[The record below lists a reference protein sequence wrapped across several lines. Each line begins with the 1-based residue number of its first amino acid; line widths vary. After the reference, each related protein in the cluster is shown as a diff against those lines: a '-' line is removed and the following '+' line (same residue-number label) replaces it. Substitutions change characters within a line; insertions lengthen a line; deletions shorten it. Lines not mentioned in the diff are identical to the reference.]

1 MTAKTKI
8 MICSKPGC
16 YNFADTPH
24 NKYWCKE
31 HTPKEV
37 VSISEKEKWYK
48 NGYQD
53 GWKAAMRTGVL
64 EPK

>member
-1 MTAKTKI
+1 MTAKTKT

-16 YNFADTPH
+16 YEESDVPH

-37 VSISEKEKWYK
+37 VSISDKEKWY
-48 NGYQD
+48 NYGYED
-53 GWKAAMRTGVL
+53 GFREAMRTCVL